1 MKDRKCI
8 NYAYQLDAFRLFAMI
23 TIFWNHCRFLKL
35 NEASDQLFE
44 SWFHYGGIG
53 VEFFVMLSGLLVGII
68 YINKPWDKNYTIDF
82 YKKKAFRLFPMYWIS
97 LLFFLPEILSA
108 KGLLGWGANG
118 MSFTLL
124 QSITPKTWG
133 LYNSPAWTISTLWIM
148 YLLSPF
154 FSKILDKLSGRQQI
168 ALILTITVVAYI
180 LNSRY
185 YYTNQTSIWFFY
197 ISPFYRWVTFLQG
210 MIVGRLAATDLFSY
224 KKVDDKVKSLVE
236 VLVIGLFIGFFLIIH
251 RKDNAGF
258 YYPFY
263 FIIFLYVF
271 YIGGGIFS
279 KLLSAKWLFNL
290 AKISYAF
297 YLIHWFV
304 TVNISNYILSHYL
317 HNYTYGNLMILFFV
331 ELAFTLGLALLM
343 NKYIENRIN
352 SFISQHF
359 LNQNK

>member
-1 MKDRKCI
+1 MKDKKGI

-35 NEASDQLFE
+35 NETSDQLFE
-44 SWFHYGGIG
+44 NWFHYGGIG

-68 YINKPWDKNYTIDF
+68 YIKKPWDKNYTIDF

-97 LLFFLPEILSA
+97 LLFFLPEILAA
-108 KGLLGWGANG
+108 KGILGWGANG
-118 MSFTLL
+118 ISFSLL
-124 QSITPKTWG
+124 QSMTPKTWG

-148 YLLSPF
+148 YLLSPL
-154 FSKILDKLSGRQQI
+154 FSKFLDKLNSRSL
-168 ALILTITVVAYI
+168 LILLIAITVITYI

-185 YYTNQTSIWFFY
+185 YYTNKTSIWFFY

-210 MIVGRLAATDLFSY
+210 MIVGRLVATDIFLY
-224 KKVDDKVKSLVE
+224 KDVKGNVKTLVE
-236 VLVIGLFIGFFLIIH
+236 ILVLGLFIGLFLLIH

-271 YIGGGIFS
+271 YIGGGIIS

-290 AKISYAF
+290 AKISYTF

-304 TVNISNYILSHYL
+304 TVNVSNYLLAHCL
-317 HNYTYGNLMILFFV
+317 HNYSYGNLMILFFV
-331 ELAFTLGLALLM
+331 ELAFTLGLAFLM
-343 NKYIENRIN
+343 NKCIENSIN
-352 SFISQHF
+352 SFISRHF
-359 LNQNK
+359 INPNK